1 MNKELV
7 GTFVQECKEEQEL
20 KAIFKRNHINF
31 NNYFKYSGKIE
42 EDKKEHEFENS
53 KIKSKKIITN
63 DPIVQFYFDNPG
75 YTLEEVGRVFELK
88 ENAVKKRLNN
98 YFKNLKN
105 LKNGKS
111 TKNE

>member
-42 EDKKEHEFENS
+42 EEKKVKEF
-53 KIKSKKIITN
+53 KINKIESKKIVTN

-75 YTLEEVGRVFELK
+75 YTLE
-88 ENAVKKRLNN
+88 KRLNN